1 MSASGTENVTQAGGK
16 SMDDE
21 QQGCFDPVILG
32 PVVGA
37 GCGVVLV
44 AVLLISLFVLI
55 LTVA

>member
-1 MSASGTENVTQAGGK
+1 ME
-16 SMDDE
+16 DE
-21 QQGCFDPVILG
+21 QQGCFNPVILG
-32 PVVGA
+32 PLVGA